1 MVDLNFSNI
10 ETLHVE
16 VAWEEDVQET
26 GRLRE
31 GRGFEIKIWESAS
44 RAEMI
49 QTNLKKS
56 STGFFFFFFWKL
68 PLWKAIFKI

>member
-16 VAWEEDVQET
+16 LAWEEDVQET

-31 GRGFEIKIWESAS
+31 GRGFEGREGSEIKI
-44 RAEMI
+44 
-49 QTNLKKS
+49 
-56 STGFFFFFFWKL
+56 
-68 PLWKAIFKI
+68 

>member
-16 VAWEEDVQET
+16 LAWEEDVQET

-31 GRGFEIKIWESAS
+31 GRDFEIKI
-44 RAEMI
+44 
-49 QTNLKKS
+49 
-56 STGFFFFFFWKL
+56 
-68 PLWKAIFKI
+68 